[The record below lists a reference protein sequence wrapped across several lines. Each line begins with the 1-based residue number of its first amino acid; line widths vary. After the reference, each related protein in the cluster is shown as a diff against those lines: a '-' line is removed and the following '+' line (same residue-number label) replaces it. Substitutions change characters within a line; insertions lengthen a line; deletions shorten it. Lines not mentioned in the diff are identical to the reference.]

1 MRAICS
7 FISAALVAASI
18 ASAQPARQSS
28 ACALLSKLDIE
39 RATGIPV
46 RDGVPQLNTGTLTSC
61 SFSAERGGRVTIL
74 VRRIPAANWSSEQI
88 ARMTRGVRLGTWSE
102 MQGIGDRSFLYRLPH
117 EGGVLC
123 VFGGAYYLQIS
134 MLRIGEPSGTPAAL
148 KQLARYSLDVE
159 LLSAAQDHGR
169 RAVPNDHLAVVV
181 ARDRQFPIARHS
193 HLRQ

>member
-7 FISAALVAASI
+7 FISAAALAASI
-18 ASAQPARQSS
+18 APAQLEQRSS
-28 ACALLSKLDIE
+28 ACALLSRLDVE

-46 RDGVPQLNTGTLTSC
+46 REGVPQLNTGTLTSC

-88 ARMTRGVRLGTWSE
+88 VRMTRGVRLGTWSDVH
-102 MQGIGDRSFLYRLPH
+102 GIGARSFLYKLPH

-123 VFGGAYYLQIS
+123 VFGGAYYLQVS
-134 MLRIGEPSGTPAAL
+134 MLRITEPSRAPAAL
-148 KQLARYSLDVE
+148 EKLARHALVESLP
-159 LLSAAQDHGR
+159 AAQDHGR
-169 RAVPNDHLAVVV
+169 RTVPNNHLAAVVP
-181 ARDRQFPIARHS
+181 RDRQFAVARRS